1 MVKKESIIKRRGNQE
16 KYDERKVYASIYAAA
31 LNCHY
36 SEQKSEKIAREIT
49 KKINSW
55 IKTRKEITSEEI
67 RDQIIKNLK
76 DRDVK
81 LMYKHHLDLS

>member
-1 MVKKESIIKRRGNQE
+1 MVKKESIIKRRGHRE
-16 KYDERKVYASIYAAA
+16 KYDERKVYASVYAAA

-36 SEQKSEKIAREIT
+36 SEQKSEKIAKEIT

-55 IKTRKEITSEEI
+55 IKKRKEITSEEI

>member
-1 MVKKESIIKRRGNQE
+1 MVKKERIIKRRGNQE

-36 SEQKSEKIAREIT
+36 SEQKSEKIAKDIT